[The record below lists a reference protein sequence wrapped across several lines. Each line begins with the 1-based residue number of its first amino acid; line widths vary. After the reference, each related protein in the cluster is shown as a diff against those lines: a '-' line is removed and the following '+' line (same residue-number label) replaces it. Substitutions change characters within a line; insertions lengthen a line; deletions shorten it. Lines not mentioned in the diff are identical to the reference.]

1 MIPRYTRPEM
11 GRIWTDEN
19 KFKKW
24 LQIEILAC
32 EAWAEMGKIPLE
44 TLREIKEK
52 ARFDIERIEELEKL
66 LDRHRKGELL
76 ESLPAMHWKPPATVP
91 DDEGD

>member
-32 EAWAEMGKIPLE
+32 EALAEMGEIPPE
-44 TLREIKEK
+44 ALREIKEK
-52 ARFDIERIEELEKL
+52 AGKSRRRRGSISIE
-66 LDRHRKGELL
+66 
-76 ESLPAMHWKPPATVP
+76 SPNWKR
-91 DDEGD
+91 